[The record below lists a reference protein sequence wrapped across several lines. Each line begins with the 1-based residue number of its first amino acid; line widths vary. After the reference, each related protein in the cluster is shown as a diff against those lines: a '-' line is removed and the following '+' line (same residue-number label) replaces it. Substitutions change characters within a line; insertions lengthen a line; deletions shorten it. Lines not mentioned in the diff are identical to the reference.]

1 MDSQVRLVER
11 RGPQQVTGCK
21 ALAGPPLAGSYSP
34 TPQRPGEDLEPGGAQ
49 QELVE
54 PAHVHHDFG
63 VPPAEEEDPKIE
75 DDVPLRR
82 PPLWPLLP
90 YPASIKTTFKGGF
103 LPQPKSTLLYPRSRT
118 RTKTTVPY

>member
-1 MDSQVRLVER
+1 M
-11 RGPQQVTGCK
+11 TGCK

-75 DDVPLRR
+75 DDNPL
-82 PPLWPLLP
+82 PSSTPLAVAALSSQ
-90 YPASIKTTFKGGF
+90 YKDDI
-103 LPQPKSTLLYPRSRT
+103 
-118 RTKTTVPY
+118 